1 MNALICNIALAV
13 FFLGGVMFGRWLDS
27 RFKGY
32 PTTDETARS
41 YLFYMSILKDLN
53 SLNDATLVD
62 AFVNDSL
69 KIKENLFKGTSDPV
83 AFEFF
88 FKWEESIQARKETLK
103 IRLFS
108 KSRRMRILAVS
119 VASAIKHCEP
129 QGLAVFVA
137 RNHHISLPYL
147 ELWC

>member
-1 MNALICNIALAV
+1 MKALICNIALAV

-103 IRLFS
+103 KR
-108 KSRRMRILAVS
+108 
-119 VASAIKHCEP
+119 
-129 QGLAVFVA
+129 
-137 RNHHISLPYL
+137 
-147 ELWC
+147 